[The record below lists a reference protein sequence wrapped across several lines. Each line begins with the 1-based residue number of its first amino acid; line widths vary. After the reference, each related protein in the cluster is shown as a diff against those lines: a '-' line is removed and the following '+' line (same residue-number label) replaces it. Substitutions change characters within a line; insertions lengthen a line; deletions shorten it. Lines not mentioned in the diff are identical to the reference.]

1 MISYRPLYRLISLSF
16 CKLSIKGRYYLE
28 PVRSSGIRVVAYIY
42 RLSFLLYQYYL
53 CLLPLAILIYNR
65 TTFNITSHAIK
76 SILQPLIISSAI
88 LFRRTFKTS
97 YILSLYTQIYS
108 SRLIYRSSSVYI
120 QSIVISSSDIS
131 GSLAAPATYTTS
143 SRSPLYPPQINLQLA
158 PRLYLY
164 NIRENR
170 LQPRIRIYYSSLMS
184 ITQRPFRI
192 PI

>member
-1 MISYRPLYRLISLSF
+1 MSYRLLYRLISLSF
-16 CKLSIKGRYYLE
+16 YKSSIKGYYYLE
-28 PVRSSGIRVVAYIY
+28 PVCSSGIRVVAYIY
-42 RLSFLLYQYYL
+42 RLSFSLYQYHL

-65 TTFNITSHAIK
+65 TTFNVISHAMK

-97 YILSLYTQIYS
+97 CILLLYTQIYS
-108 SRLIYRSSSVYI
+108 SRLIYRLSSIYI

-131 GSLAAPATYTTS
+131 SSLAALATYTAS
-143 SRSPLYPPQINLQLA
+143 SGSPPHPPQINLQLA

-164 NIRENR
+164 NIRENG
-170 LQPRIRIYYSSLMS
+170 LQPRIRIYYSSLTS
-184 ITQRPFRI
+184 VTQRPFYI